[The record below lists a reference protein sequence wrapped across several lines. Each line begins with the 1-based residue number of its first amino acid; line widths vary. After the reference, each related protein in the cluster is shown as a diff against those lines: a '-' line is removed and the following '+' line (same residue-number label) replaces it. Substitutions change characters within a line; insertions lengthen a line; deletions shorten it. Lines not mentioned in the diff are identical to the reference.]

1 MIPRTTS
8 HEKLTRWLDATDP
21 ILASRKESYDLSGVA
36 YEIEQRGDHCMIYA
50 HEADGSCCTITNR
63 NQDSLPYVRSP
74 QGGFIRGR
82 E

>member
-1 MIPRTTS
+1 MIPRTPS
-8 HEKLTRWLDATDP
+8 HEKLTRWLAETDP
-21 ILASRKESYDLSGVA
+21 ILASRKESYDMAGVV
-36 YEIEQRGDHCMIYA
+36 YEVEQNGDLCMIYA

-63 NQDSLPYVRSP
+63 NQGLPYSRSP